1 MKINDLTHTVI
12 GICIKIHDKI
22 GPGLFESVYEE
33 VLCYEL
39 SKAGISFTRQ
49 EPINVY
55 YDGVKM
61 DVGFIAD
68 VIVEKRLIL
77 ELKSVEKLMPVH
89 YKQLQTYLKLT
100 HIQVGLLI
108 NFNTH
113 YLKEGIT
120 RIVNNYVEE

>member
-39 SKAGISFTRQ
+39 SKAGISFTKQ

-55 YDGVKM
+55 YDGMKM